1 MIVDQH
7 VATLPRQLLVGGGV
21 NDGHVVFHVRFRRPL
36 NVSTI
41 RFKQDG
47 RSFLETYF
55 TLRNK

>member
-7 VATLPRQLLVGGGV
+7 VTTLPRQLLVGGGV

-41 RFKQDG
+41 RLKQDLH
-47 RSFLETYF
+47 SFLETYL
-55 TLRNK
+55 TLGIN